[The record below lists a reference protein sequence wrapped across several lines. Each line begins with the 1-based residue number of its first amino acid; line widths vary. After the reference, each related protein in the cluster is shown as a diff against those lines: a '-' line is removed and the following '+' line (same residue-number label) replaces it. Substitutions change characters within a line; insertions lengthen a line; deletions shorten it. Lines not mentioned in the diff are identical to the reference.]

1 MWWIPIR
8 YLILYRY
15 GGIELEKTNLR
26 YGFSNLYVRM
36 YIKQK
41 LDKTFLNTGAES
53 TDFLV
58 RILITFL
65 YPLYLDKI
73 SALSYFCLLIMRLLY
88 QAGRSGETPSSSAQ
102 SPSSSWATSTP
113 SDSERSTR
121 DQSSSP
127 TITCASGPRY

>member
-1 MWWIPIR
+1 
-8 YLILYRY
+8 
-15 GGIELEKTNLR
+15 
-26 YGFSNLYVRM
+26 M

-73 SALSYFCLLIMRLLY
+73 SALSYFCLLIMRL
-88 QAGRSGETPSSSAQ
+88 SGWKIWRNSFFLGAIPVIILGHINAFGLGEEH
-102 SPSSSWATSTP
+102 
-113 SDSERSTR
+113 ERPEFKPYDHLRIRTKVL
-121 DQSSSP
+121 
-127 TITCASGPRY
+127 IIYFC